1 MERRALDKISA
12 ICLMVFCVVVYFV
25 LIPTQIGKDEMGLPS
40 AFFPEVSVI
49 ALGGLSALLFLKAHF
64 GKKPEN
70 KEIITGMSREEARR
84 FMIILVMMG
93 LYVFLLH
100 LMGFLIS
107 SPLILGLLMYYAG
120 QRNWRIILPT
130 IVGIPAIIYL
140 FFEKGLKIILPTGR
154 LF

>member
-1 MERRALDKISA
+1 
-12 ICLMVFCVVVYFV
+12 MVFCVVVYVV

-64 GKKPEN
+64 GKKPEVQ
-70 KEIITGMSREEARR
+70 EIIFRMSREEARR
-84 FMIILVMMG
+84 LMIIFVLMS

-100 LMGFLIS
+100 LMGFIIS